1 MSENF
6 EVGEVVTLSSSAITK
21 RDFASIGITEDT
33 EFLIA
38 KIVVAKD
45 VYSSDVFFLTV
56 LDGSNDADEYIVTE
70 NDVLGI

>member
-6 EVGEVVTLSSSAITK
+6 EVGGVVTLSSSAITK

-33 EFLIA
+33 EFLIT
-38 KIVVAKD
+38 KIVAAKD
-45 VYSSDVFFLTV
+45 FCTSDVFFLNV